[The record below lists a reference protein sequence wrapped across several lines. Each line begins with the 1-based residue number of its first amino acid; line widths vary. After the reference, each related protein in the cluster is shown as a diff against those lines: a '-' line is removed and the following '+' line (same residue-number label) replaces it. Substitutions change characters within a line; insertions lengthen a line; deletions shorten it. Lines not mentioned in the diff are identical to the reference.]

1 MSQPSALRSEAG
13 EPATPG
19 RPASAVALSQFVLKI
34 VSRCDLSCDHCYVY
48 EHPDQSWRRQPHTMA
63 LTTVAAA
70 ARRIAEHAVAHRLD
84 AVRVVLH
91 GGEPLLAGA
100 AGLAATAAELRRRLD
115 PVTRLDLRMQ
125 SNGVLLTE
133 EIAEVLVTH
142 GVAVGISLDGDRV
155 ANDRHRR
162 YASGASS
169 HAKVLRA
176 LALLRRPEFR
186 PCYAGLLCT
195 VDLAND
201 PVAVYRALLAEDPPH
216 IDFLLPHANWE
227 RPPPRPAGVPTPYAD
242 WLLAVHRAWTADG
255 RPVPIRLLDS
265 LLATAA
271 GGVTRTEAVGL
282 AAADLAV
289 VETDGSY
296 EQVDSLK
303 SAYDGAPA
311 TGLDVFTHPVDVVA
325 AHPMV
330 AVRQAGLAGLSAT
343 CRACPVVRQCGGGL
357 FAHRYRPGTGF
368 DNPSVYCADL
378 AHLIEG
384 VTGGPPSPPARP
396 AGSAAMPAASAGPGG
411 PDAAMPPASSRS
423 AAGDRVDQAADRADP
438 AADPAAEPADDDGGG
453 PDVLAPE
460 VLDDLGTGHGT
471 DASVRQLAAVHLAK
485 TRALLVALSPA
496 TAGHPVAAAA
506 WEHLVDLD
514 VTAPGAVRD
523 VLGHPFVRRW
533 AHRCLERPA
542 LADVAR
548 LAAVAAAAA
557 VRANARVDLDVPVR
571 DGVLALP
578 TLGALA
584 LPELPGPV
592 LLTTVDGGFR
602 VRGAGRSVDVR
613 PGEETSVWRPVRR
626 AGAADVLIE
635 DTDPYRDSYQDLV
648 VAPRLAADAA
658 ARWAAHLTAAVGRID
673 AEAQA
678 YAPGVRA
685 LLRAVVPARPDRRG
699 RQRSA
704 AAASAFGAVAV
715 TPVPDDAALAVLL
728 VHEVQH
734 LKLDGVLDVCELVD
748 RWDSRLLTVPWR
760 DDPRPVEGVLHG
772 TYAHLGVADVWRRRP
787 GAEAAAHHR
796 RYRDWTDGALDA
808 LLGLGVLT
816 PAGERF
822 AARMRATV
830 DSWS

>member
-1 MSQPSALRSEAG
+1 MSQPSALRSDAG

-63 LTTVAAA
+63 PATVAAA

-142 GVAVGISLDGDRV
+142 GVAIGISLDGDRA

-169 HAKVLRA
+169 HARVLRA

-201 PVAVYRALLAEDPPH
+201 PVTVYRALLAEDPPH

-227 RPPPRPAGVPTPYAD
+227 RPPPRPAGVATPYAD

-311 TGLDVFTHPVDVVA
+311 TGLDVFTHPVDAVA

-384 VTGGPPSPPARP
+384 ITGVP
-396 AGSAAMPAASAGPGG
+396 AGPTGSPAATPAASAGAGG

-423 AAGDRVDQAADRADP
+423 PSVD
-438 AADPAAEPADDDGGG
+438 PADDGAG
-453 PDVLAPE
+453 PDVLDPS

-506 WEHLVDLD
+506 WERLVDLD
-514 VTAPGAVRD
+514 VTAPGAVRE

-542 LADVAR
+542 LADLDR

-557 VRANARVDLDVPVR
+557 VRAGARVDLDVPVR

-584 LPELPGPV
+584 LPELSGPA

-602 VRGAGRSVDVR
+602 VRAAGRTIDVR

-626 AGAADVLIE
+626 ADAPDVLIE
-635 DTDPYRDSYQDLV
+635 DTDPYRDCYQDLV

-673 AEAQA
+673 TEAEA

-685 LLRAVVPARPDRRG
+685 LLRAVVPVRPDRQG

-748 RWDSRLLTVPWR
+748 RRDARLLTVPWR

-772 TYAHLGVADVWRRRP
+772 TYAHLAVADVWRRRP
-787 GAEAAAHHR
+787 GAEAAAQHR

-808 LLGLGVLT
+808 LLGLGALT

-822 AARMRATV
+822 AARMRTTV
-830 DSWS
+830 DRWR